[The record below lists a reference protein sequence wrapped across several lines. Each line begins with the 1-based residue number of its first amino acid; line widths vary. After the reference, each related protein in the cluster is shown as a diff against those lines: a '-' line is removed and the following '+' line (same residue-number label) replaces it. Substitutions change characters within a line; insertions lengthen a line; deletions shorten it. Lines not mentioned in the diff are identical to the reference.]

1 MNADKF
7 IRRSFVYIGEMDVY
21 DRELSAKSQKL
32 ESIKAR
38 LAQHEKT
45 ARLGL
50 MWLSAIGDALLA
62 LLGYG
67 ITRL

>member
-1 MNADKF
+1 
-7 IRRSFVYIGEMDVY
+7 MDVY
-21 DRELSAKSQKL
+21 DRERSAKSQKL
-32 ESIKAR
+32 ESINAR

-50 MWLSAIGDALLA
+50 MWLSAIGVALLA

>member
-1 MNADKF
+1 
-7 IRRSFVYIGEMDVY
+7 MDVY
-21 DRELSAKSQKL
+21 DCELSAKSRKL